1 MKSLNRRD
9 LGKVAAGLVLG
20 AAVAP
25 ARADELSLKDRA
37 ARRGMMFGCCVQR
50 DQLVKDAGLARAVAN
65 ESSMIVGEWEMKWGA
80 IEPTRGTRDY
90 SKADGLA
97 DFAARHGMGLRGHVA
112 TWYHNL
118 PPWAPAAFREPGGK
132 AVLDRHVAEVIGHF
146 RGRISQWD
154 VVNEAVAPEN
164 RRPDGLRNTILLQ
177 TLGPAHI
184 RDSFLIARE
193 ADPDTML
200 FYNEAA
206 LEYDTPVQ
214 AARRRATL
222 QLLETLVKSKA
233 PVQALGIQGHLEP
246 GSVPFSAREFRG
258 FLKEVAAL
266 GLKILITE
274 FDVSD
279 RSIDGDFPVRDRA
292 VADAGKEFLDVA
304 FDEPAMMGVVTWG
317 LSDRY
322 TWLNGKHRWART
334 DGKPNRALP
343 LDAALNRKPLWEAM
357 ASAFDHAPARTP

>member
-1 MKSLNRRD
+1 
-9 LGKVAAGLVLG
+9 
-20 AAVAP
+20 
-25 ARADELSLKDRA
+25 
-37 ARRGMMFGCCVQR
+37 
-50 DQLVKDAGLARAVAN
+50 
-65 ESSMIVGEWEMKWGA
+65 
-80 IEPTRGTRDY
+80 
-90 SKADGLA
+90 
-97 DFAARHGMGLRGHVA
+97 MGLRCHVA

-118 PPWAPAAFREPGGK
+118 PSWAPEAFSQPGGK
-132 AVLDRHVAEVIGHF
+132 AVLDRHVAEVVEHF
-146 RGRISQWD
+146 RGRASQWD

-164 RRPDGLRNTILLQ
+164 GRPDGLRNNILLK
-177 TLGPAHI
+177 TFGPAHI

-193 ADPDTML
+193 ADPGAML
-200 FYNEAA
+200 FYNDAA

-222 QLLETLVKSKA
+222 RLLETLVKSQA
-233 PVQALGIQGHLEP
+233 PVQALGIQGHLEAR
-246 GSVPFSAREFRG
+246 SHPFSAKEFRA
-258 FLKEVAAL
+258 FIKDVAAL

-279 RSIDGDFPVRDRA
+279 RFVDGDFDVRDQA

-304 FDEPAMMGVVTWG
+304 FDEPAMMGVVAWG

-343 LDAALNRKPLWEAM
+343 LDAAMNRKPLWHAIG
-357 ASAFDHAPARTP
+357 SAFDHAPARG